1 VELHSGTDMPVVGP
15 ALGYKGLP
23 TVYSGTANIFERG
36 PSSNPRGGYDVRE
49 LFVEAD
55 LPLLGET
62 AFSKSLALNTA
73 VRLADYEGSGNVWAW
88 KAGLDWQVTDEI
100 RVRGTRSRDIR
111 AGTLSERFDTSRGP
125 GNVDDPLD
133 NTTNTYPITVIS
145 GGNPEVDPELADTL
159 TFGVVYRPAWLDG
172 ASFSVDA
179 YDIDIKGAIGQL
191 GAQQIVDQCN
201 RGATVLCGF
210 IQRDSAN
217 TITLVE
223 NLFINTDKTH
233 TRGIDFESSY
243 RRPIEWFGGGE
254 QLNVRLLATYIG
266 LLETQIGGVVTN
278 RVDQTGL
285 AGGSAKWQG
294 SLSLGYERGPFSGTL
309 QGRYIDSGVYDAT
322 YRTGIEI
329 DDNEIASFFLTNLQ
343 LGYEGEMSET
353 AKYRVTFN
361 VNNLFDKDPPLV
373 ASFGFTGSQATNS
386 GLFDIYGRRYTLGVK
401 FMF

>member
-1 VELHSGTDMPVVGP
+1 MNVFGVGSPSAEAIAWITQDISQKQLVQQHVADVAISGSPFRNWAGDVSFAGGLSWRREEFRQDVYPVELHGGTDMPVIGP

-49 LFVEAD
+49 AFVETE

-62 AFSKSLALNTA
+62 AFSRSLSFNGAI
-73 VRLADYEGSGNVWAW
+73 RLADYEGSGKVWAW
-88 KAGLDWQVTDEI
+88 KAGLDWQVTDEF

-133 NTTNTYPITVIS
+133 NTANTYPISVIT

-159 TFGVVYRPAWLDG
+159 TFGFVYRPSFIEG

-191 GAQQIVDQCN
+191 GAQQIVDQCF
-201 RGATVLCGF
+201 RGAAQLCGY

-217 TITLVE
+217 QITLVE

-243 RRPIEWFGGGE
+243 RRPIELFGGGE
-254 QLNVRLLATYIG
+254 NLNLRLLATYIG
-266 LLETQIGGVVTN
+266 MLETLVGTVTTD

-285 AGGSAKWQG
+285 AGGSPKC
-294 SLSLGYERGPFSGTL
+294 
-309 QGRYIDSGVYDAT
+309 
-322 YRTGIEI
+322 
-329 DDNEIASFFLTNLQ
+329 
-343 LGYEGEMSET
+343 
-353 AKYRVTFN
+353 
-361 VNNLFDKDPPLV
+361 
-373 ASFGFTGSQATNS
+373 
-386 GLFDIYGRRYTLGVK
+386 
-401 FMF
+401 